1 MSGGERKVKRH
12 PRAQGWEEAG
22 GEFYQESYPGA
33 EAELEAM
40 HQNPSNIATLLPS
53 KQNRTATYSKMYD
66 AKTTMRRRTANR
78 TANRAQYQN
87 TLRRPSAAAAT
98 AAANDVSSML
108 PDLSENLSNE
118 ERTWEEIMQIKAL
131 PVSMAQK
138 KEHKAKLQS
147 QTKLRLQ
154 GLEQLKWQRRKMWQR
169 LRRSWS
175 ETYAKMELW
184 RHSMKEVEGDFGTGV
199 VAYFLFIKWLLF
211 LNLGVCAL
219 MVVFIALPAVFL
231 KPAELFPEC
240 NLSNNFT
247 GQGSVECCSAQYA
260 NTTSEPAE
268 NIFMQLIQGRGMIE
282 HTQAF
287 YGVYPN
293 VILTLSSA
301 AWLSYDM
308 PLAYISLSLVFMLV
322 SLAAIV
328 KSAAKG
334 FKERL
339 VEGEGQFY
347 QYCNIIFS
355 GWDFCIKN
363 EKSACIKHKAIFN
376 EIKTSIESERI
387 EEERL
392 SRSKEERFKLFSVR
406 VLVNLAV
413 FVLLIAALYLIYAV
427 FDFSAQTQTDF
438 IIGNNTLIRLL
449 LEFLPSLCVVGLN
462 LVIPTILGMLVR
474 LERYSPVLVVRITLM
489 RTVLLR
495 LSSLGVVLLSFY
507 RQFNCDDPCRPEGVD
522 PNCKKPLCW
531 ETYVGQQFFKLML
544 VDFLSHIAVTFIVNF
559 PRGQLAKYSHNSVI
573 AYLGEQQFDLP
584 KHVLDVV
591 YIQTLCWLGSFFA
604 PVLPLMASIIFF
616 FMFYIKKFACL
627 VNSKPSTI
635 PYRASRSNS
644 LFMAVL
650 LLSFVVMIIPLGY
663 TIAERTP
670 SKSCGPF
677 RGLPSVWSV
686 IVRTFVSSPAW
697 IKHVVFFFTTAGFAV
712 PAFITLVLC
721 LYYFY
726 AVSAAN
732 KHMVI
737 VLKNQ
742 LVLEGR
748 DKQFLLH
755 RLSTIIKQQQEH
767 HKAMRAAAQSAHMNS
782 TDISSST

>member
-1 MSGGERKVKRH
+1 MSGGERKVKR

-22 GEFYQESYPGA
+22 GEFYQESYPGC
-33 EAELEAM
+33 EADLDSM

-53 KQNRTATYSKMYD
+53 KQNRTATYSKKYD
-66 AKTTMRRRTANR
+66 TKGTLRRRTASR
-78 TANRAQYQN
+78 SQCHN
-87 TLRRPSAAAAT
+87 TIRRPSMAPVSQAAT
-98 AAANDVSSML
+98 DLGALL

-118 ERTWEEIMQIKAL
+118 ERTWEEIMQIKAM

-154 GLEQLKWQRRKMWQR
+154 GIEQLKWQRRKMWQQ
-169 LRRSWS
+169 LKKSWS
-175 ETYAKMELW
+175 ETLAKMDIW
-184 RHSMKEVEGDFGTGV
+184 RLSMKEVEGDFGTGV
-199 VAYFLFIKWLLF
+199 VAYFLFIKWLML
-211 LNLGVCAL
+211 LNLGICLL
-219 MVVFIALPAVFL
+219 MVVFIVLPALLL
-231 KPAELFPEC
+231 KPAEQPQEC
-240 NLSNNFT
+240 NLSSNVS
-247 GQGSVECCSAQYA
+247 GSGSIECCSAKYA
-260 NTTSEPAE
+260 NSSSEAE
-268 NIFMQLIQGRGMIE
+268 NIVIQIVQGRGIVE

-287 YGVYPN
+287 YGIYPN
-293 VILTLSSA
+293 VVLDLNSSA
-301 AWLSYDM
+301 GLYYDM
-308 PLAYISLSLVFMLV
+308 PLAYISVALTFMLI

-355 GWDFCIKN
+355 SWDFCINN
-363 EKSACIKHKAIFN
+363 EKSANIKHKAIYY
-376 EIKTSIESERI
+376 EIKSSLESERI
-387 EEERL
+387 EEERIT
-392 SRSKEERFKLFSVR
+392 RSKEERFKLFSVR
-406 VLVNLAV
+406 ILVNVAV
-413 FVLLIAALYLIYAV
+413 IVLITGALYLIYAV
-427 FDFSAQTQTDF
+427 FDFSARTQNEDF
-438 IIGNNTLIRLL
+438 IAKNELLRLL
-449 LEFLPSLCVVGLN
+449 FEFLPSLCVVGLN
-462 LVIPTILGMLVR
+462 LIIPIVLGMMVS
-474 LERYSPVLVVRITLM
+474 LERYSPVLVIRMTLM

-507 RQFNCDDPCRPEGVD
+507 RLFKCDPCKSEGPD
-522 PNCKKPLCW
+522 ENCKAPACW
-531 ETYVGQQFFKLML
+531 ETHVGQQFYKLML
-544 VDFLSHIAVTFIVNF
+544 VDFLSHIAVTFIVNL
-559 PRGQLAKYSHNSVI
+559 PRGQLAKYSRNSVI
-573 AYLGEQQFDLP
+573 TYLCEQQFDLP

-604 PVLPLMASIIFF
+604 PVLPLLAFVIFF

-650 LLSFVVMIIPLGY
+650 LLSFVVMILPLGY
-663 TIAERTP
+663 TIAEWQP
-670 SKSCGPF
+670 SRSCGPF
-677 RGLPSVWSV
+677 RGQTTVWSV
-686 IVRTFVSSPAW
+686 IVRTFLSSPLW
-697 IKHVVFFFTTAGFAV
+697 LQHIVFFFSTAGFAV
-712 PAFITLVLC
+712 PAFVTLVLC

-767 HKAMRAAAQSAHMNS
+767 HKAMRAAAQSVQMNS